1 MDFSKNTIEGQKNLE
16 TFRALKKHSFLYGF
30 FYFFIFVCSVI
41 TSGYAS
47 WIAGSMLGMILIC
60 IIEIIRWISLQPANF
75 NLIHFRIGAIVA
87 TAFSIITA
95 SMSIWLYN
103 SSHNSSIEVNSEIV
117 ESLKQEKQLL
127 EKKLNLV
134 MVNQIQAENPQ
145 QQINQILNSNHKI
158 KRWSRT
164 QNLTGRQIV
173 AIKNCGKSDNC
184 RSIQNRVADLQTK
197 ISSYD
202 QRAADLNRTQQRY
215 QQVQQQLTSQLKN
228 SGGDVAIP
236 IFITVSIMIMLI
248 FVIDY
253 GLWLCGLQIRITKPN
268 LLEYQ
273 RAFKVWKIM
282 VKNKSIKKENEKDIF
297 QKAIVPESVK
307 AKPVK
312 QKLDS
317 SEKIQQVINAVNNDN
332 GVFTI
337 ANVQKHLQAL
347 NFGKTVANAKMVI
360 AAKEQQDDR

>member
-1 MDFSKNTIEGQKNLE
+1 MNFSKNTIEGQKNLE

-47 WIAGSMLGMILIC
+47 WTAGSMLGMILIC

-103 SSHNSSIEVNSEIV
+103 TSHNSSIEANSEIV

-127 EKKLNLV
+127 ETKLNLV
-134 MVNQIQAENPQ
+134 MVNQVKAKNPQ
-145 QQINQILNSNHKI
+145 QQINQILNSNYKV
-158 KRWSRT
+158 KRWSTT

-173 AIKNCGKSDNC
+173 TVKNCGKSDTC
-184 RSIQNRVADLQTK
+184 RRIQNSVTDLKTK
-197 ISSYD
+197 ILAYD
-202 QRAADLNRTQQRY
+202 QRAADLNKTQQRY
-215 QQVQQQLTSQLKN
+215 QQVQQQLTSHLKI

-268 LLEYQ
+268 LLEYR
-273 RAFKVWKIM
+273 RAFRVWKIM
-282 VKNKSIKKENEKDIF
+282 AKNKTDKKDLFE
-297 QKAIVPESVK
+297 KAIVPESVK
-307 AKPVK
+307 AKPAK

-347 NFGKTVANAKMVI
+347 NFGKTVANAKMVV